1 MKKRGI
7 IMNVFMTGGTGFVG
21 TYLAKRL
28 ISEGHKVTILTQP
41 LGSAKIKMDGLA
53 YLDGNPTIK
62 GKWQESVK
70 EHDVIINLAGASIFS
85 RWTPEQKKI
94 LRESRIETTRNL
106 VSALP
111 ADASKITIFSTSA
124 VGYYGFHEDEE
135 LIENMAEGNDFLAR
149 LAYDWE
155 QEALRAQDKGARV
168 VITRFGIVLGKNGGA
183 LGQMLPLFKYFLGGP
198 LGNGRQWFSWVHMHD
213 LVEAFIFLLQHPEIN
228 GAVNLSSPE
237 PVRNV
242 DLGRAIG
249 KILHRPSFMPAPG
262 FMIKLILGEFGSV
275 LLKGQRVIP
284 RRMLDAGF
292 KFKYPNIEEALKSII
307 LY

>member
-1 MKKRGI
+1 
-7 IMNVFMTGGTGFVG
+7 MNIFMTGGTGFVG
-21 TYLAKRL
+21 TFLAKKF

-41 LGSAKIKMDGLA
+41 QGGAELKIAGLT
-53 YLDGNPTIK
+53 YLTGNPTIK
-62 GKWQESVK
+62 GKWQDAVK

-111 ADASKITIFSTSA
+111 ADAGKITFFSTSA

-135 LIENMAEGNDFLAR
+135 LTENMSEGDDFLAR

-155 QEALRAQDKGARV
+155 QEALQAQEKGARV

-183 LGQMLPLFKYFLGGP
+183 LGQMIPLFKYFLGGP
-198 LGNGRQWFSWVHMHD
+198 LGSGKQWFSWVHMHD
-213 LVEAFIFLLQHPEIN
+213 LAEAFIFLLKHTEIS
-228 GAVNLSSPE
+228 GAVNLCSPQ
-237 PVRNV
+237 PVRNA
-242 DLGRAIG
+242 DLGKAIG
-249 KILHRPSFMPAPG
+249 KVLHRPSFMPAPG

-284 RRMLDAGF
+284 RRLLDAGF
-292 KFKYPNIEEALKSII
+292 KFRYPDIEEALRSII
-307 LY
+307 LN